1 MRTLSHT
8 TNRSKETARYE
19 WFAVYTAFRSEKQVA
34 AQLRKKNVEVYLP
47 LISRTR
53 RYMRKLK
60 TYQIPMLGCYVFVKI
75 QQSQAIKVLETERV
89 VKIISDHG
97 QPVPIR
103 EEEINVLKRI
113 EGLDIAVENGP
124 VVLSAGDRVVIKKG
138 NLAGLNARLLKQT
151 GRKTFMV
158 ELESIGLS
166 LQLSIDADLLQK
178 INRAEVL
185 TA

>member
-1 MRTLSHT
+1 MRTLSHS
-8 TNRSKETARYE
+8 TNRNKEAARHE

-47 LISRTR
+47 LISRTK

-75 QQSQAIKVLETERV
+75 QQSQAITVLETERV

-97 QPVPIR
+97 HPIPIR

-166 LQLSIDADLLQK
+166 LQLIIDADLLQK
-178 INRAEVL
+178 INRAVVL